1 MKTNLVR
8 PVVLGLVIASALACL
23 AVRGQSASPTPDPS
37 APPQVKPDNRLTRNI
52 SGKVAAKTD
61 KSLTVD
67 GRTVTLTSATTYSKG
82 DTAIGS
88 GDVNVGDT
96 VNIVT
101 TDDGQVAVS
110 VNVTVSS

>member
-1 MKTNLVR
+1 MKTNPLK
-8 PVVLGLVIASALACL
+8 PALLGLVSLFALTAGSLL
-23 AVRGQSASPTPDPS
+23 AQSTTPVDPS

-61 KSLTVD
+61 NSLTVD
-67 GRTVTLTSATTYSKG
+67 GRTVTTTSATTNSKNG
-82 DTAIGS
+82 TSIGS
-88 GDVNVGDT
+88 ADEKVGDM

>member
-1 MKTNLVR
+1 MKTNLLK
-8 PVVLGLVIASALACL
+8 PAVLGLVLASALAGFTL
-23 AVRGQSASPTPDPS
+23 RGQSSSTTPDPS

-61 KSLTVD
+61 NSLTVD

-82 DTAIGS
+82 GTSIGS

-110 VNVTVSS
+110 VNVTASS